1 MGAYWRR
8 ILDCGRDVQLMLVY
22 ALLSFFGLGIT
33 TLIYNLYLVRLGY
46 DEAFI
51 GAFNA
56 VLTLSM
62 GATCLALGFLI
73 NRFGTWT
80 CLIAGA
86 VQFSVTAL
94 ALAFVTDGPALL
106 VLAALNGIGGA
117 FIQTAQMPFVIE
129 WTPERHRATIAALS
143 SALNSA
149 SIMVGS
155 LVGGLLPGL
164 VGVIANVDGEGAQ
177 AFRWTLVVGVV
188 LSLASITPM
197 LLMGEARHRP
207 TAAMR
212 MASTQLPDTGT
223 RRNEVRRDLIA
234 VVLIGLFLAFGV
246 GTIEP
251 FYNVLLED
259 MGTPTAS
266 IGIIFAV
273 SGLITT
279 IASIGAPPLAQRI
292 GLVTAQVW
300 IRLMHVPVHLA
311 LIVFPTPAIVS
322 LAYASR
328 RVSGSMGWPLESAH
342 VGGLL
347 PQKARP
353 HAFGLRSASWNFGY
367 AVAAFA
373 SGQAIAR
380 TGSYLP
386 AYISL
391 TVFCILSALVYVVNY
406 GKRMPPGWERPEAE
420 GAAHV
425 IEATAAA
432 PIPMAGSEPPVVSGE
447 VASSVDSATQRGTD

>member
-1 MGAYWRR
+1 
-8 ILDCGRDVQLMLVY
+8 MLLY

-56 VLTLSM
+56 ILTLSM

-80 CLIAGA
+80 CIILGA
-86 VQFSVTAL
+86 LQFSATAL
-94 ALAFVTDGPALL
+94 ALAFITDGAALL
-106 VLAALNGIGGA
+106 VLAALNGIGCA

-164 VGVIANVDGEGAQ
+164 VGVIASVDGDSAQ
-177 AFRWTLVVGVV
+177 AFRWTLVVGVA
-188 LSLASITPM
+188 LSLVSITPM

-223 RRNEVRRDLIA
+223 RRREVRRDLIA

-279 IASIGAPPLAQRI
+279 VASIGAPPLAQRI
-292 GLVTAQVW
+292 GLVAAQVW
-300 IRLMHVPVHLA
+300 IRLLPIPVHLA
-311 LIVFPTPAIVS
+311 LIVFPAPAVVS

-328 RVSGSMGWPLESAH
+328 KVSGSMGWPLESAH

-391 TVFCILSALVYVVNY
+391 TVFCILSAAVYVVNY
-406 GKRMPPGWERPEAE
+406 GKRTPPGWERP
-420 GAAHV
+420 GTDDTAHV
-425 IEATAAA
+425 IEPTAAA
-432 PIPMAGSEPPVVSGE
+432 PIPMAASGQPE
-447 VASSVDSATQRGTD
+447 ASSEVTGGVDSAGGREAD